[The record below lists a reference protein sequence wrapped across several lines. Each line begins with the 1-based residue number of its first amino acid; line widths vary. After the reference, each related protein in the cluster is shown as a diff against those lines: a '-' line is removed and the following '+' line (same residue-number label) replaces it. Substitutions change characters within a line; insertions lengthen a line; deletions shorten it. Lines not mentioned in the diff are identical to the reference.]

1 MFEPVSYIMNKL
13 GGNIR
18 KNLQE
23 LHFVIYGLYSWLFM
37 QQKGLTGGCE
47 IALFGE

>member
-1 MFEPVSYIMNKL
+1 MCEPVLYIMNKL

-23 LHFVIYGLYSWLFM
+23 LHLCNLWPLFLAVYEAE
-37 QQKGLTGGCE
+37 KSHR
-47 IALFGE
+47 